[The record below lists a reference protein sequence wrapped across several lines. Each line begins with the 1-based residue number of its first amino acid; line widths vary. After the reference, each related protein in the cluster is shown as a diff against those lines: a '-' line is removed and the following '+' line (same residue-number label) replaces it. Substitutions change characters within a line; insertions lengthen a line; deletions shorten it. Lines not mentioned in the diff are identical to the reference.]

1 MNFSDNFWGWAQFIF
16 IWLLAICISYLS
28 SDNSFFCLLIL
39 WCVYLLNMCV
49 WEQFIFW
56 TPVLYYI
63 YICVYI
69 YIHTHTC
76 KYKILKNE
84 PLGYTTISVSTWKSI
99 CVLTLRLA
107 FHTLNSPFWGTGWS
121 DAVVCCKHSYHTL
134 HCRCPS
140 GGGNSVS

>member
-1 MNFSDNFWGWAQFIF
+1 MRLSTIYIYMATSHLYILLVKWQFIF
-16 IWLLAICISYLS
+16 LPTYLVVCLPFKYVCMRAIYILDTSTLLYIYMCI
-28 SDNSFFCLLIL
+28 
-39 WCVYLLNMCV
+39 
-49 WEQFIFW
+49 
-56 TPVLYYI
+56 YI
-63 YICVYI
+63 YIY
-69 YIHTHTC
+69 THTC

-99 CVLTLRLA
+99 CVLTLGLA